1 MENNTIRTRIFG
13 QQLAAEAIVNAIPTR
28 YFKDPN
34 TTFFDPAMGGGQ
46 YLAAVVKRC
55 EKYHK
60 REQILPRVYGVESNM
75 MFIVRAKRYNQ
86 LRGANLSMSFDWPK
100 MKFDVVIGNPP
111 YQLPGHNQDKSGHK
125 LYSEFAKLAF
135 DKLAEGGFVSY
146 LTPIGVFKK
155 NKWFSLSKLKG
166 IKSVDFTA
174 NDFFNVG
181 ATICQWTYE
190 DGYEGDV
197 TVITKDGT
205 LTQAYDEQICDYSAT
220 DIHFAKLYHHLKDT
234 ITKPS
239 QRMFKQNPCDTRAR
253 SFEPIEGYYP
263 VYRLDKG
270 VPKIFQYNK
279 PVPKLLGKKKYVVG
293 ITKAFNKQGTIVSN
307 LDFDVAHM
315 FVEVESDEQVANLES
330 FIFSPY
336 FVEHVAKFKK
346 MDGYGFNMAIRQL
359 PPFDINRPWTN
370 EEVKAF
376 VESI

>member
-13 QQLAAEAIVNAIPTR
+13 QQLVAEALVAAIPTR
-28 YFKDPN
+28 YFKDPD

-46 YLAAVVKRC
+46 YLAAIVKRC

-60 REQILPRVYGVESNM
+60 REQILPRVYGVDS
-75 MFIVRAKRYNQ
+75 FIGFINRAKRYNK
-86 LRGANLSMSFDWPK
+86 LRGANLSMSFDWPN

-111 YQLPGHNQDKSGHK
+111 YQLPGQNQNKSGHK
-125 LYSEFAKLAF
+125 LYSDFAEQAF
-135 DKLAEGGFVSY
+135 SLVTDKGFIS
-146 LTPIGVFKK
+146 LITPANALKK
-155 NKWFSLSKLKG
+155 NKWFSLLGKQGL
-166 IKSVDFTA
+166 KSVNFTV
-174 NDFFNVG
+174 DSFFNVG
-181 ATICQWTYE
+181 IKICHWTYQS
-190 DGYEGDV
+190 GYEGKV
-197 TVITKDGT
+197 TVKAGENTIV
-205 LTQAYDEQICDYSAT
+205 QPYT
-220 DIHFAKLYHHLKDT
+220 DPVFDFSNTDLEFAKLYFRLKKV
-234 ITKPS
+234 ITKPA
-239 QRMFKQNPCDTRAR
+239 QRMFKQNPVDTRTR

-263 VYRLDKG
+263 VYRLNKG
-270 VPKIFQYNK
+270 TPELFQYNK
-279 PVPKLLGKKKYVVG
+279 PTPKLQGKKKYVVG
-293 ITKAFNKQGTIVSN
+293 ITKAFNKQGTIVSE

-359 PPFDINRPWTN
+359 PPFDIDRPWTN